1 MTATTAASITILIV
15 VLVIMIVYALI
26 MFETYKNDTFI
37 FTPYTPPAPP
47 PNTFFPLG
55 NVTPMTQEE
64 IAARNAIILGSAG
77 AAT

>member
-1 MTATTAASITILIV
+1 MATATAVSVGILIV
-15 VLVIMIVYALI
+15 ILVIMIVFAVV

-37 FTPYTPPAPP
+37 FTPYTPPPPP

-77 AAT
+77 TAT

>member
-1 MTATTAASITILIV
+1 MTAAHAASVVILIL
-15 VLVIMIVYALI
+15 VLIIMIVFALV

-47 PNTFFPLG
+47 ANTFFPLG

-64 IAARNAIILGSAG
+64 IAARNAIILGSSG
-77 AAT
+77 TAT